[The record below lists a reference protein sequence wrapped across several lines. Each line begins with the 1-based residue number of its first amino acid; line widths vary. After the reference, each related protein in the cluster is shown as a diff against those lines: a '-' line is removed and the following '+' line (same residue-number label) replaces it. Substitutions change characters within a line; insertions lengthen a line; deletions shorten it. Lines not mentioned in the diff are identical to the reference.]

1 MQWYMYA
8 IGTMILFALTNFLV
22 KMAGEGGMDSVFAAN
37 LIWLSAGTV
46 GVAFLI
52 YGLHTGGFQE
62 GMQNNDM
69 KMLMLPILAGV
80 FLALGMYTI
89 KRAVT
94 LGDAGP
100 SVAIANSNAI
110 IVALLAWVFLN
121 EKLSTTKI
129 GGMAMVIGGIIVM
142 SVL

>member
-1 MQWYMYA
+1 
-8 IGTMILFALTNFLV
+8 
-22 KMAGEGGMDSVFAAN
+22 MAGEGGMDSIFAAN
-37 LIWLSAGTV
+37 LIWLSAGIV
-46 GVAFLI
+46 GVVFLA
-52 YGLHTGGFQE
+52 YGLYTGSFQE
-62 GMQNNDM
+62 GIRNNSV
-69 KMLMLPILAGV
+69 KMLALPILAGV

-110 IVALLAWVFLN
+110 IVAALAWLVLG
-121 EKLSTTKI
+121 EELSATKI

>member
-8 IGTMILFALTNFLV
+8 IGTMILFAMTNFLV
-22 KMAGEGGMDSVFAAN
+22 KLAGEGGMDSIFAAN
-37 LIWLSAGTV
+37 LIWLSAGAV
-46 GVAFLI
+46 GVVFLT
-52 YGLHTGGFQE
+52 YGLYTGSFQD
-62 GMQNNDM
+62 GIRNNSV
-69 KMLMLPILAGV
+69 KMLALPILAGV

-110 IVALLAWVFLN
+110 IVAALAWLVLG
-121 EKLSTTKI
+121 EELSATEI
-129 GGMAMVIGGIIVM
+129 GGMVMVIGGIIIM